1 MLYSKL
7 HLIPRVSPLRQR
19 RRDRHC
25 LGEPDATGLLTFRP
39 QGLAPSRRLTP
50 LAGTRAC
57 CIPHPILGFA
67 PFPGPPTCRRID
79 RPASTF
85 PGTRLTPPEGFHSP
99 AAASRHRDRCPL
111 VVFRARGRPTGSGRS
126 LRNVSSRLPSPPTRF
141 RVCASGSLAH
151 TFDFEALLRLARP
164 DVSAGSSREFSRRS
178 LATSPLRS
186 CRVSAT
192 RRPVHPWALSLSKAF
207 HRACPIESG
216 AVLVGLSRR
225 SGRSIPVSGLAD
237 PVVVSQAILRRSQG
251 QALGLQPGGWSPAGH
266 RVP

>member
-126 LRNVSSRLPSPPTRF
+126 LRNVSSRVPSPPTRF
-141 RVCASGSLAH
+141 QACASGSLAH

-164 DVSAGSSREFSRRS
+164 DVSVGSSREFSRRS

-186 CRVSAT
+186 RRVSAT
-192 RRPVHPWALSLSKAF
+192 RRPVHPWALFLFKASTVRPRFLGRSPCRPSRGRERSSPSPDWQTLSSC
-207 HRACPIESG
+207 R
-216 AVLVGLSRR
+216 RR
-225 SGRSIPVSGLAD
+225 SCAD
-237 PVVVSQAILRRSQG
+237 PEGKPSVSNLTG
-251 QALGLQPGGWSPAGH
+251 GLPLGH